1 MERNEIAGDSRPK
14 DRRLR
19 GCSGKTWPSQ
29 TRQLGNEAQSPI
41 AGQQPPIVGLQAA
54 TVNRQSTCRA
64 GKFVRR
70 HVAIVIAA
78 YNHFPAH
85 YDFIDRSKKSAEVR
99 MSDRLQYSGCH
110 RREAEAIAPHTC
122 EKYSGRVGR
131 PSSGIE
137 EVDPSDYWPVY
148 SPTLVLPVPLQ
159 PVAP

>member
-1 MERNEIAGDSRPK
+1 MIDSWNDLECTAGRPGFHYGSDGIRNLERNEIAGHFRPK

-64 GKFVRR
+64 AKFVRR

-78 YNHFPAH
+78 HNHFPAH

-99 MSDRLQYSGCH
+99 MSECSSVCH
-110 RREAEAIAPHTC
+110 WCP
-122 EKYSGRVGR
+122 
-131 PSSGIE
+131 
-137 EVDPSDYWPVY
+137 
-148 SPTLVLPVPLQ
+148 
-159 PVAP
+159 